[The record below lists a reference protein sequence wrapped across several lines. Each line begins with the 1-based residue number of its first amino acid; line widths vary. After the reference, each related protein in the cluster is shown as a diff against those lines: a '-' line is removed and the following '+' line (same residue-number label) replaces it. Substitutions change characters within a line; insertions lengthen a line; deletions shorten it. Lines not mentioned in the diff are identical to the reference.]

1 MASCPVADDGQQ
13 APTYLLS
20 VAGVVLTSQLAITLL
35 SWRRDAASRRAKN
48 ARSDA
53 AAVAAEGA
61 GGGKGK
67 AKTYPEYT
75 MEAVHSHCTAKDAWV
90 VIGDGVYDV
99 TKWAPFHPGG
109 ERNIVDISGR

>member
-13 APTYLLS
+13 APTYLLTA
-20 VAGVVLTSQLAITLL
+20 AGVIFTSQLAITLL

-53 AAVAAEGA
+53 AAAAA
-61 GGGKGK
+61 GGGK
-67 AKTYPEYT
+67 AKKKKYPEYT